1 MHRYKGGDWVAE
13 GTYWNL
19 ASGRRVDATG
29 EGLALPGGRNLVY
42 LRMPAG
48 VMLLFGPLF
57 GLLYIIFFPL
67 IGIAALSFFTVRALF
82 RGAFGLLSRAMYFE
96 WRPAEAY
103 LAGRKRRAAKKNQEK
118 ESGSKQEDREPQP

>member
-1 MHRYKGGDWVAE
+1 MFRYKGGDWVTE

-19 ASGRRVDATG
+19 VSGRRVDATG
-29 EGLALPGGRNLVY
+29 EGLALPGARNLVY

-48 VMLLFGPLF
+48 VMLLSGPLF
-57 GLLYIIFFPL
+57 GLLYIVFFPM
-67 IGIAALSFFTVRALF
+67 IGIAALSFFTVRGIF

-103 LAGRKRRAAKKNQEK
+103 LAGRKRRSKKQKQEQGD
-118 ESGSKQEDREPQP
+118 GSKQKDSEAQS